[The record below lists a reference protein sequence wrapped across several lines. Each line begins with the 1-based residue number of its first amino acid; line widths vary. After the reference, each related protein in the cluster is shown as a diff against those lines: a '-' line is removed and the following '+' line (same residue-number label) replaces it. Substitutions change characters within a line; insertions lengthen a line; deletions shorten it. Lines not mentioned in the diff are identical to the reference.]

1 MTHKTENNYTHYEEN
16 A

>member
-1 MTHKTENNYTHYEEN
+1 MIHKTKTNYTHYEED